1 MIFSVTKVT
10 MYASMVTLP
19 SLCSASNNPQ
29 LRYSLTLCE
38 EEKAFVD
45 DRRRKVY
52 QVMKGMLGDDAP
64 ANENE
69 VRRNLHHRIM
79 LGLHLQLKNFKYG
92 NGI

>member
-1 MIFSVTKVT
+1 MIFSVTKET
-10 MYASMVTLP
+10 MYIHVSMVTLP

-52 QVMKGMLGDDAP
+52 QVMKGMLGADAP

-69 VRRNLHHRIM
+69 VRRNV
-79 LGLHLQLKNFKYG
+79 HLALCFRLTS
-92 NGI
+92 